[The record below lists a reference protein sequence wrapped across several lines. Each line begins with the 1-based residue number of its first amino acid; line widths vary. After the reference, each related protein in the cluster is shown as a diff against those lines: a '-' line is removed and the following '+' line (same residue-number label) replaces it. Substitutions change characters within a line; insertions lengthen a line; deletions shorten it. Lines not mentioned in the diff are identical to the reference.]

1 MIMALGG
8 VFVLILLLLSVS
20 ALFSAA
26 ETALTAASRG
36 RMHQLEKD
44 GDKGAARVNRLLE
57 DRESMIGAVL
67 LGYNLIN
74 ILSSALATDFIVRVV
89 PGAWGVVLATAVM
102 TVLVLV
108 FVEVLPKTL
117 AITRPDDLARGLS
130 GFILFF
136 VKVLDPI
143 VDAIQWIVR
152 RTLKLFGVNIDMKAD
167 VFAAHEEIRGAIEF
181 HHDEGAVESRDR
193 RMLGAVLDLAEIDV
207 AEIMVH
213 RKAISMLDADL
224 PAKELVAEALEAP
237 HTRLPLF
244 KDNPENIIGV
254 IHAKDLLRAVAAMN
268 GRPDELDVMSIA
280 REPWFIPET
289 TNLKDQLN
297 AFLRAKSHFALVVD
311 EYGALQGL
319 VTLEDILEEI
329 VGEIE
334 DEHDQP
340 VEGVRR
346 SPDGSVNVDGQVTIR
361 DLNRAMDWNLPDD
374 EWVTVAGLVIHEAQT
389 IPEPGQTFIFHGH
402 RFQVVRRQRNQIT
415 ALRVSPPLEEAGQA
429 ARNGGSGSAAQGR

>member
-1 MIMALGG
+1 MIPTLVI
-8 VFVLILLLLSVS
+8 VFVIILALLSIS

-44 GDKGAARVNRLLE
+44 GDRAARRVNSLLE

-74 ILSSALATDFIVRVV
+74 ILTSALATEFITQAV
-89 PGAWGVVLATAVM
+89 PGAWGVAIATGVM

-117 AITRPDDLARGLS
+117 AITRPDDMARGLS

-136 VKVLDPI
+136 VRLLDPI
-143 VDAIQWIVR
+143 VDVIQWIVR
-152 RTLKLFGVNIDMKAD
+152 RTLHLFGISVDMKAD
-167 VFAAHEEIRGAIEF
+167 VFAAREEIRGAIEF
-181 HHDEGAVESRDR
+181 HHEEGAVESRDR
-193 RMLGAVLDLAEIDV
+193 RMLGAVLDLSGLDV
-207 AEIMVH
+207 SQVMVH
-213 RKAISMLDADL
+213 RKAIALLDADL
-224 PAKELVAEALEAP
+224 PPRALVAEALDAP
-237 HTRLPLF
+237 YTRMPLY
-244 KDNPENIIGV
+244 KEDPENIVGV
-254 IHAKDLLRAVAAMN
+254 VHAKDLLRAVAAAE
-268 GRPDELDVMSIA
+268 GGVDSIDVMQIA
-280 REPWFIPET
+280 RKPWFIPET

-334 DEHDQP
+334 DEHDMP

-346 SPDGSVNVDGQVTIR
+346 QPDGSVQVDGQVTIR
-361 DLNRAMDWNLPDD
+361 DLNRAMDWELPDD
-374 EWVTVAGLVIHEAQT
+374 DWVTVAGLVIHEAQT
-389 IPEPGQTFIFHGH
+389 IPEPGQTFIFHHH
-402 RFQVVRRQRNQIT
+402 RFQVLRRQRNQIT
-415 ALRVSPPLEEAGQA
+415 ALKVSPPLQEAEEE
-429 ARNGGSGSAAQGR
+429 